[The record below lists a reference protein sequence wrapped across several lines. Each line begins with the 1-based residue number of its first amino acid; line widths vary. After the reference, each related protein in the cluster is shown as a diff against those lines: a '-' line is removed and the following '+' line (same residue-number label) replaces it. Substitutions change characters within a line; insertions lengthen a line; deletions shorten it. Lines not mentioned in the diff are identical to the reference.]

1 MKQRTK
7 KILLRVPHDV
17 LEKLP
22 PPSGNH
28 SGKFGTGRAG
38 VIIDL
43 LRRGLAEQRQ
53 NAKAEAAQRPAEGNA

>member
-17 LEKLP
+17 LEQLP

-38 VIIDL
+38 AIIAL
-43 LRRGLAEQRQ
+43 LRKGLAE
-53 NAKAEAAQRPAEGNA
+53 KAEAAQRTAETKA

>member
-38 VIIDL
+38 AIIDL
-43 LRRGLAEQRQ
+43 LRKGLAE
-53 NAKAEAAQRPAEGNA
+53 KAEAAQRPAEATA